1 MDGLLPVIKMIKN
14 EINNLN
20 ELYSNMS
27 ETVSNLEKTVSDLNK
42 TVVNLEECVEEHKS
56 QTSSELADLR
66 ALLQSDIDGHPT
78 TDVVANSVLLRVLPY
93 LNNMEDDVFDK
104 IDESAISLA
113 ADFHDDLSSLKDSV
127 TDIKV
132 KVCDLN
138 ETVGD
143 LEETVEEHKSQTSSE
158 LVDLRALLQSHID
171 GHPTTDV
178 VGNTVLLKLL
188 PYLSNMEDELND
200 RIDESA
206 NSLAADLTD
215 IKVKVCDLNE
225 TVGDLEETVEE
236 HKIQTSSELADLG
249 TLLQFHIDN
258 PPTTGDGV
266 LITLLP
272 YLDDIKE
279 DLGEKIDVSASS
291 LVGHVN
297 DGHSSLSGG
306 VNYLEDK
313 VCNISEELESIH
325 DLLQEHVEYAPPP
338 KECGGPGWR
347 RVVYLDM
354 ADPTTSCP
362 SGWQHETDC
371 PERSC
376 GQINSSSLTCDSAFF
391 PVPEGPYTKVCGTVV
406 GYQYGDTDAFEAY
419 NDGEVTTI
427 DEAYVSGASLTHG
440 SPGSREHI
448 WTFAAGATEN
458 TYRLTYDSQ
467 KGNCPCDTYIHI
479 GIPSFVGECYFCES
493 GDNTNVYAERFFP
506 NDPLW
511 DAQGCIC
518 QSTCCSMN
526 DPPYF
531 TKELPN
537 PTTDDIEA
545 RICRY
550 GNGDVVIGFIELYV
564 M

>member
-1 MDGLLPVIKMIKN
+1 MIKDD
-14 EINNLN
+14 INNLN
-20 ELYSNMS
+20 ELYCNMS
-27 ETVSNLEKTVSDLNK
+27 QMVGDLEETVSHINDSITDLNETVSDLNK
-42 TVVNLEECVEEHKS
+42 TVVNLEECVEEHKN

-66 ALLQSDIDGHPT
+66 ALLQSHIDGHPT
-78 TDVVANSVLLRVLPY
+78 TDVVANSVLLTLLPY
-93 LNNMEDDVFDK
+93 LNNMEDDLFDK
-104 IDESAISLA
+104 IDESVISLA
-113 ADFHDDLSSLKDSV
+113 ADFHNDLSSLKDSV

-138 ETVGD
+138 ETVVN

-158 LVDLRALLQSHID
+158 LD
-171 GHPTTDV
+171 
-178 VGNTVLLKLL
+178 
-188 PYLSNMEDELND
+188 Y
-200 RIDESA
+200 
-206 NSLAADLTD
+206 
-215 IKVKVCDLNE
+215 
-225 TVGDLEETVEE
+225 
-236 HKIQTSSELADLG
+236 LG

-258 PPTTGDGV
+258 PPTTGNGV

-279 DLGEKIDVSASS
+279 DLSEKIDVSVSS
-291 LVGHVN
+291 LVGHVD

-313 VCNISEELESIH
+313 VCNISEELESVH

-362 SGWQHETDC
+362 SGWQNETDC

-458 TYRLTYDSQ
+458 TYRLTYDSH

-493 GDNTNVYAERFFP
+493 GDNTNVYYAERFFP